1 LYDIDSNI
9 GEVTEFLNDLYD
21 RLVACQER
29 AAEFKGYQKE
39 FRLEVTRFD
48 ILDEV
53 MADVKLRML
62 LWESVTSWSKTL
74 DEWYNSDFH
83 ELNVDEMNLFTA
95 KTIKNITLLEKGLP
109 KNLIVPKLKDDVE
122 LMKNKLPVVA
132 FLRNPS
138 LRQRHW
144 ILVENILGYKFKP
157 EETVTLQLLEN
168 LKVFS
173 YGNELQEI
181 SGQAS
186 SEAGLEA
193 LLKKVEEAWKTLEF
207 QVMLHKDSK
216 DVYILGS
223 LEEVQTVLDDS
234 TINITTIASSRH
246 VGPIKAR
253 VEEWARQLDLFSRTL
268 DEWVSCQQSW
278 IYLEVIFSAP
288 DIQRQLPSESKLF
301 LIVDKSW
308 KLIMRRTAKVI
319 LKCKM
324 VAD

>member
-122 LMKNKLPVVA
+122 LMKNKVTKT
-132 FLRNPS
+132 S
-138 LRQRHW
+138 
-144 ILVENILGYKFKP
+144 
-157 EETVTLQLLEN
+157 EETRKLRRICSSLLWRSCATP
-168 LKVFS
+168 LF
-173 YGNELQEI
+173 
-181 SGQAS
+181 AS
-186 SEAGLEA
+186 ATG
-193 LLKKVEEAWKTLEF
+193 
-207 QVMLHKDSK
+207 
-216 DVYILGS
+216 Y
-223 LEEVQTVLDDS
+223 
-234 TINITTIASSRH
+234 
-246 VGPIKAR
+246 
-253 VEEWARQLDLFSRTL
+253 
-268 DEWVSCQQSW
+268 
-278 IYLEVIFSAP
+278 
-288 DIQRQLPSESKLF
+288 
-301 LIVDKSW
+301 
-308 KLIMRRTAKVI
+308 
-319 LKCKM
+319 
-324 VAD
+324 